1 MAELKKQGGKVVFA
15 TFILAM
21 VLTIMPLPEFIR
33 AYRPEW
39 VALVLIY
46 WCIATPNK
54 VNIGIAWM
62 SGLCIDVLT
71 GTLLGQHALALA
83 VIAFV
88 AVKLHKQIRVYP
100 LWQQA
105 LSVFT
110 MIALGQLLIVWTKG
124 IVGESPQTWVYW
136 APSITSAIIWPWV
149 FVFLRGLRRS
159 YRIA

>member
-1 MAELKKQGGKVVFA
+1 MAEVKKQGGKIVFA
-15 TFILAM
+15 TFVLAM
-21 VLTIMPLPEFIR
+21 ILTIMPLPEFIR

-46 WCIATPNK
+46 WCIAIPTK
-54 VNIGIAWM
+54 VNIGVAWIA
-62 SGLCIDVLT
+62 GLFIDVLT

-110 MIALGQLLIVWTKG
+110 MIALGQLLIVWIKG

>member
-1 MAELKKQGGKVVFA
+1 MAEVKKQGGKVVFA
-15 TFILAM
+15 TFVIAM
-21 VLTIMPLPEFIR
+21 ILTIMPLPDFLR
-33 AYRPEW
+33 PYRPEW

-46 WCIATPNK
+46 WCIATPTK
-54 VNIGIAWM
+54 VNIGIAWI
-62 SGLCIDVLT
+62 SGLFIDVLT

-110 MIALGQLLIVWTKG
+110 MIALGQLLIVWIKG

-136 APSITSAIIWPWV
+136 APSITSAFIWPWV

>member
-1 MAELKKQGGKVVFA
+1 MAEVKKQGGKVVFA
-15 TFILAM
+15 TFVLAM
-21 VLTIMPLPEFIR
+21 ILTIMPLPEFIR

-46 WCIATPNK
+46 WCIATPTK
-54 VNIGIAWM
+54 VNIGIAWI

-110 MIALGQLLIVWTKG
+110 MIALGQLLIVWIKG

>member
-1 MAELKKQGGKVVFA
+1 MAEIKKQGGKVVFA
-15 TFILAM
+15 TFVLAM
-21 VLTIMPLPEFIR
+21 LLTIMPLPEWLR
-33 AYRPEW
+33 PYRPEW

-46 WCIATPNK
+46 WCIATPIK
-54 VNIGIAWM
+54 VNIGVAWIA
-62 SGLCIDVLT
+62 GLCMDVLT

-110 MIALGQLLIVWTKG
+110 MIALGQLLIVWIKG
-124 IVGESPQTWVYW
+124 IAGESPQTWVYW
-136 APSITSAIIWPWV
+136 APSITSAFIWPWV
-149 FVFLRGLRRS
+149 FVFLRNLRRS

>member
-1 MAELKKQGGKVVFA
+1 MAEVKKQGGKIVFA
-15 TFILAM
+15 TFVLAM
-21 VLTIMPLPEFIR
+21 ILTIMPLPEFIR

-46 WCIATPNK
+46 WCIAIPTK
-54 VNIGIAWM
+54 VNIGVAWIA
-62 SGLCIDVLT
+62 GLFIDVLT

-110 MIALGQLLIVWTKG
+110 MIALGQLLIVWIKG
-124 IVGESPQTWVYW
+124 IVGESPQTWIYW